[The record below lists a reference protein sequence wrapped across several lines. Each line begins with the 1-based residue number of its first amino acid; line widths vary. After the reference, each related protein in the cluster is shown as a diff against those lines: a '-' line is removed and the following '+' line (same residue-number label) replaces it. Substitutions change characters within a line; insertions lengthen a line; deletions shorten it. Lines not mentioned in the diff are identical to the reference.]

1 MVIIREI
8 SHEDNFENLYST
20 RIKHP
25 IVLTPGPKEAD
36 NIRYLNQQ
44 FFFQNRLDPITMSAF
59 TNDMI
64 DRLCRSD
71 SYPNNFKTKVYRKAE
86 IFLNLAGA
94 WESVFGS
101 EQDELF
107 YQAYRVLSEL
117 RGSTLYLNLISE
129 ALDLLSSDLKKAVS
143 LMWAF
148 IDEQGI
154 VDEHRA
160 YKLIE
165 ENATRKHFEHDGI
178 LVVGFNHLSAVQVDM
193 FNHISSY
200 MDVII
205 TLPKG
210 IMNNLTRFD
219 WPMWLEQDETLI
231 NLQSKDDDKN
241 KKKLIDTRQPH
252 KSEVFAQ
259 NRLGD
264 VIGETFSDTIILLK
278 DEIEMADL
286 LELPFVN
293 YDARISNDIYSERI
307 NNLYEE
313 IRSKKL
319 KTPDEYRL
327 FIKLKIKESLIK
339 QSDDPSTFVDIKAAY
354 LFHQVLNNLEKEYI
368 GNVTLTDFILRVIKN
383 VCLLNAPR
391 SSTVSYT
398 GQGVKKCEVLSINDL
413 KLKRLESVNLII
425 KRDFLPFG
433 ISFDASNRELVSF
446 LSTIGPI
453 KNTSLNN
460 RINLCWLL
468 MSLDADPKNRI
479 LIEVGAKDLGAELLQ
494 FLNIEVKETILSNS
508 EIKEIRKDNSRK
520 YDGKVNKYSAT
531 LIQTY
536 LDCPKKF
543 EEVYYYQNK
552 NFPKLKSD
560 LLANALGILE
570 HEIIAHFYERNTDN
584 ISEDQIR
591 EISKELLSKFI
602 INQNICLSEIKFQ
615 THLNELVINSLNGI
629 KVVGLLKN
637 HLPGYNFEFEFNISS
652 EQYAGSVDLLIYNES
667 DFFIFDFKRSQSG
680 ASSHSELL
688 RFESIQLPFY
698 QMVTENSK
706 KIPCNGYGYIV
717 LNNLNES
724 VHLFSS
730 LSSDKIK
737 IPGKIKDISTEDWG
751 GYREKF
757 KDFFANVKNEIVESF
772 ETKDLMAFPK
782 KQITCEYCP
791 AKLYCTYEGK
801 HEKS

>member
-8 SHEDNFENLYST
+8 SHEDNFENLYSS

-25 IVLTPGPKEAD
+25 IILTPGPKEAD

-44 FFFQNRLDPITMSAF
+44 FFFQNRLDPITMSNF

-71 SYPNNFKTKVYRKAE
+71 SYPKNFKTKVYRKAE
-86 IFLNLAGA
+86 IFLNLAGV

-101 EQDELF
+101 EKDELF
-107 YQAYRVLSEL
+107 YQAYRVVSEL
-117 RGSTLYLNLISE
+117 RGSTLDLNLISE
-129 ALDLLSSDLKKAVS
+129 ALNLLSSDLKKAVS

-193 FNHISSY
+193 LNHISDY
-200 MDVII
+200 MDVIV

-219 WPMWLEQDETLI
+219 WPMWLEQDEALI
-231 NLQSKDDDKN
+231 KPQSIDDED
-241 KKKLIDTRQPH
+241 KKKLINTRQPH
-252 KSEVFAQ
+252 KAEVFAQ

-264 VIGETFSDTIILLK
+264 VIGESFSDNIILLK

-286 LELPFVN
+286 LELPIVN
-293 YDARISNDIYSERI
+293 YDARISNDIYSDRI
-307 NNLYEE
+307 NSLYEE
-313 IRSKKL
+313 IRSEKC
-319 KTPDEYRL
+319 KTLDEYRL
-327 FIKLKIKESLIK
+327 FIKFKIKESLIK
-339 QSDDPSTFVDIKAAY
+339 QSDDPSSFVDIKVAY
-354 LFHQVLNNLEKEYI
+354 LFHQVLNNLEKEYV
-368 GNVTLTDFILRVIKN
+368 GNITLTDFILRVVKN

-391 SSTVSYT
+391 SSIVSYT
-398 GQGVKKCEVLSINDL
+398 GQEENKCEVLSINDL
-413 KLKRLESVNLII
+413 KLKKLESVNLII

-433 ISFDASNRELVSF
+433 INFDASNRELVSF

-453 KNTSLNN
+453 KNASLNN

-468 MSLDADPKNRI
+468 MSLDTGSENRI
-479 LIEVGAKDLGAELLQ
+479 LIEVGAKDLGPELLQ
-494 FLNIEVKETILSNS
+494 FLNIEVEETILSTS
-508 EIKEIRKDNSRK
+508 EMKEIRKDSSRK
-520 YDGKVNKYSAT
+520 YEGKINKYSAT

-552 NFPKLKSD
+552 NFPKLKND
-560 LLANALGILE
+560 LLANALGTLE
-570 HEIIAHFYERNTDN
+570 HEIIAHFYEHNTNN

-591 EISKELLSKFI
+591 EISKELLSKFV
-602 INQNICLSEIKFQ
+602 INQSICLTEIKFQ

-629 KVVGLLKN
+629 KVVDQLKN
-637 HLPGYNFEFEFNISS
+637 HLPDYKFEFEFKISS
-652 EQYAGSVDLLIYNES
+652 EQFAGSIDLLIHNES

-680 ASSHSELL
+680 ASSHSEMM

-698 QMVTENSK
+698 QMAIENSK
-706 KIPCNGYGYIV
+706 KIPCKGYGYIV

-737 IPGKIKDISTEDWG
+737 IPGKIKDISTEDWD
-751 GYREKF
+751 GYRQKF
-757 KDFFANVKNEIVESF
+757 NDLFDNVKNEIEESF
-772 ETKDLMAFPK
+772 ETKDLIAFPK

-801 HEKS
+801 HEKA